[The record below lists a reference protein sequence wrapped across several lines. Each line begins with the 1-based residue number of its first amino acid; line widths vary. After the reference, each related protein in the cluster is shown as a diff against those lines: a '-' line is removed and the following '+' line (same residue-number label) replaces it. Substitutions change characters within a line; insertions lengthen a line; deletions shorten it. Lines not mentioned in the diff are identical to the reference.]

1 MKVLDDFNDYNGDVF
16 VKMFGP
22 EGQQLRNRMARK
34 RREAQER
41 HLEYNLTTA
50 DVAMF
55 GHKLLANG
63 CCDYSGLPLQK
74 HDPSD
79 AQSIRYSP
87 TLERIDDKKG
97 YIRGNV
103 CVVMQRVNQLK
114 DVLLDKVVN
123 TKISAGDQH
132 LIRHMVENMNKLSM
146 ESLKDRYV
154 PKHELVLTDEGEIVE
169 YTEELKAQADAESDK
184 LVLHGIANH
193 SITVDKDVEFVPE
206 EAEKVVV
213 PSMPEDVIIAEK
225 YAALLK
231 YLAKTGKEITIS
243 FAHFKAAYKAKRCFI
258 TGKDLT
264 PNMLPVIMDHN
275 KPIETGN
282 LKFAE
287 EKAASALNDLCVAT
301 GLSVADLVKNLKK
314 VAS

>member
-1 MKVLDDFNDYNGDVF
+1 MGW
-16 VKMFGP
+16 
-22 EGQQLRNRMARK
+22 
-34 RREAQER
+34 ER
-41 HLEYNLTTA
+41 SIR
-50 DVAMF
+50 DR
-55 GHKLLANG
+55 
-63 CCDYSGLPLQK
+63 
-74 HDPSD
+74 
-79 AQSIRYSP
+79 SIRYSP

-114 DVLLDKVVN
+114 DVLLDKEIN

-132 LIRHMVENMNKLSM
+132 LIRHMMENMNKLSM
-146 ESLKDRYV
+146 EALKAYYI
-154 PKHELVLTDEGEIVE
+154 PKNELVLTDEGEIVE
-169 YTEELKAQADAESDK
+169 YTEELKAQNEAES
-184 LVLHGIANH
+184 LVLHGIDNH
-193 SITVDKDVEFVPE
+193 SITVKKDVEFVPE
-206 EAEKVVV
+206 GVQPPAAPNV
-213 PSMPEDVIIAEK
+213 PEDVIIAEK

-264 PNMLPVIMDHN
+264 PSMLPVIMDHN

-287 EKAASALNDLCVAT
+287 EKAASALNDL
-301 GLSVADLVKNLKK
+301 
-314 VAS
+314 